1 MERLSRS
8 GFKVVP
14 DGSILARYG
23 NPNACYYG
31 AQIQVQIEYT
41 AIPKIEFVLSEE
53 KIASEHDID
62 GAEDIVSGKDLPR
75 TFQLAMFSGV
85 EEVYSKNTSKE
96 GIKFTLLK
104 AAIHSMDSNEMAF
117 KLAGQIALAGWYQS
131 QLGSG
136 EMSLTYNK
144 LYYKCPNLF
153 KSLDE
158 DDKNI

>member
-8 GFKVVP
+8 GFKVAP

-41 AIPKIEFVLSEE
+41 ASPKIKFILSEE
-53 KIASEHDID
+53 EIALKYKID

-75 TFQLAMFSGV
+75 PFQLAMFSGV
-85 EEVYSKNTSKE
+85 EEVYSKNASSE
-96 GIKFTLLK
+96 GLKFTLIK
-104 AAIHSMDSNEMAF
+104 AAIHCIDSNEMAF
-117 KLAGQIALAGWYQS
+117 KLAGQIALASWYQLQS
-131 QLGSG
+131 GSG
-136 EMSLTYNK
+136 QMSLTYNE

-158 DDKNI
+158 DDEDI

>member
-1 MERLSRS
+1 METLSRS
-8 GFKVVP
+8 GFKVAP

-41 AIPKIEFVLSEE
+41 ASSKIEFVLSEE

-75 TFQLAMFSGV
+75 PFQLAMFFGV
-85 EEVYSKNTSKE
+85 EEVYSRNASSE
-96 GIKFTLLK
+96 GLKFTLLK
-104 AAIHSMDSNEMAF
+104 AAIHFIDSNEMAF

-131 QLGSG
+131 QSGSG
-136 EMSLTYNK
+136 QMSLTYNE

-158 DDKNI
+158 DEDI